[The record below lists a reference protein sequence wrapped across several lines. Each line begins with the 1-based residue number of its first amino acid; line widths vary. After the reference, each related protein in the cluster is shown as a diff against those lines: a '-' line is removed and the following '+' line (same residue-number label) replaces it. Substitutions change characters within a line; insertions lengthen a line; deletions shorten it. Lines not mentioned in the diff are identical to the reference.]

1 MAHRP
6 DDPNRRVEADSTER
20 GRVAADELS
29 RVNGPLE
36 LQAAALALLLPA
48 DSERALLVWQAECAA
63 APGAQALRGHITQL
77 PGAARLPWFEI
88 VLARLRNHPL
98 AVRQSLLAATRRLM
112 AANATVRPID
122 RLHWLAMRQRLGELP
137 AVSAPRGAGS
147 TVSQLPQ
154 AELQAIAVFSAFLSR
169 MVPVGEAGGEPA
181 AAAAEPAAVQEAAN
195 AALPGAAWY
204 AAVMAPWAHRGP
216 TPPLEVPDTEGLV
229 AALHTLQALPWMQRP
244 VLARGWLSAALQ
256 HSRHGRL
263 TDSAADAL
271 RLSCAL
277 LDSPVPPELARHY
290 GETHSAGRP

>member
-6 DDPNRRVEADSTER
+6 DDPNRRVEADPTER
-20 GRVAADELS
+20 ERVAADELS

-63 APGAQALRGHITQL
+63 APGAQVLRGHIARL

-112 AANATVRPID
+112 AANASVRPID

-169 MVPVGEAGGEPA
+169 MVPVDEAGGYSTE
-181 AAAAEPAAVQEAAN
+181 AAAEQAAEQASGAAP
-195 AALPGAAWY
+195 PGAAWY
-204 AAVMAPWAHRGP
+204 AGVMAPWAHRGP
-216 TPPLEVPDTEGLV
+216 TPPLEVPDTERLV